1 MSFEGKPGEA
11 SFRPGLCRSGVF
23 GSKLTQKLLFTCS
36 FSIFLLFLLITG
48 PPPVAKAQD
57 SSFVT
62 QGAIKGKVL
71 SSLSGLPILGVA
83 IRVGETVVP
92 TNTAGEFA
100 FNQVYPGTYTIYF
113 DAPDH
118 EGQWQEAVVESG
130 KVTAIPTVVLSATTG
145 EIRGKV
151 MSLATGQALSGT
163 VVRVDNITVL
173 SEADGE
179 FVFTR
184 VYPGVYTIHYDAAS
198 HLSQDQEAIPVYKG
212 ALTSP
217 PMAVLSADGPPRIE
231 LRIAE
236 NRLYLYFGSLL
247 VKFYRV
253 ATGMKGWPT
262 PLGQFTIIRKDVNPT
277 WYPPSWADEEKPVRP
292 GPRNPLG
299 NRRLLLSNP
308 SYGIHGTNRISSI
321 GKYITHGCI
330 RLYPWEIVDLF
341 DRVTV
346 GTVVDIV
353 RQ

>member
-1 MSFEGKPGEA
+1 MAGA
-11 SFRPGLCRSGVF
+11 F
-23 GSKLTQKLLFTCS
+23 GRRLTQRLLFAYS
-36 FSIFLLFLLITG
+36 FSIFLLFLIITE
-48 PPPVAKAQD
+48 PPLVAKAQD

-71 SSLSGLPILGVA
+71 SSFSGLPIPGTA
-83 IRVGETVVP
+83 IRVDETVVP
-92 TNTAGEFA
+92 TSTAGEFV
-100 FNQVYPGTYTIYF
+100 FNQVYLGTYTIYF

-118 EGQWQEAVVESG
+118 EGQWQEVVVESG
-130 KVTAIPTVVLSATTG
+130 KATTIPTVVLSAATG
-145 EIRGKV
+145 EIRGRV

-163 VVRVDNITVL
+163 VVRIDNITVL
-173 SEADGE
+173 SGADGE

-184 VYPGVYTIHYDAAS
+184 VYPGVYTVHHNAPG
-198 HLSQDQEAIPVYKG
+198 HLGQIQEAVAVYKG
-212 ALTSP
+212 ALTNP

-247 VKFYRV
+247 VKSYRV

-262 PLGQFTIIRKDVNPT
+262 PLGRFTVIRKDVNPT

-299 NRRLLLSNP
+299 NQRLLLSNP

-330 RLYPWEIVDLF
+330 RLYPWDIVDLF
-341 DRVTV
+341 DRVSV

-353 RQ
+353 KQ